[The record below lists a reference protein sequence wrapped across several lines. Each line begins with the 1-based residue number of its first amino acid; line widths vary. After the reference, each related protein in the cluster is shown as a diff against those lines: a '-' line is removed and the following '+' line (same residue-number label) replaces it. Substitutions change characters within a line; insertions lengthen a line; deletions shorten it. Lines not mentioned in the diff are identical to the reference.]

1 MTASDIESLQPR
13 ASSGGRCL
21 HAFLI
26 TSVITLFVL
35 LFGVTVTAALFIRQI
50 QTELLALS
58 NETHGHTERTAYA
71 DMLKS
76 EHKVKNFAFLR
87 AKSGGL
93 EDETMDWHAEAVGS
107 GFTYYEQQRTLQPQ
121 RSGSYLL
128 YLDLALRCTAN
139 KLRNCSSVTVT
150 VTVQGTD
157 SLLECRATGAGAGAS
172 TGTRQGLPV
181 KCWTVVQLKPQQR
194 LVAVMEARGNTPN
207 WELVTVR
214 SGMGMFLV
222 DGQRD

>member
-1 MTASDIESLQPR
+1 
-13 ASSGGRCL
+13 
-21 HAFLI
+21 
-26 TSVITLFVL
+26 
-35 LFGVTVTAALFIRQI
+35 
-50 QTELLALS
+50 
-58 NETHGHTERTAYA
+58 
-71 DMLKS
+71 MLKS

-87 AKSGGL
+87 AKSGSL
-93 EDETMDWHAEAVGS
+93 KNETMDWTAGAVGS
-107 GFTYYEQQRTLQPQ
+107 GFTYNKHQHALQPQ

-139 KLRNCSSVTVT
+139 ELRNCSSVTVT
-150 VTVQGTD
+150 VTVQGTG
-157 SLLECRATGAGAGAS
+157 SVLECRATGAGAGVS